1 MALKTIEDYENAI
14 TESNE
19 RIEKL
24 ELKLNEAYAEQNA
37 ENNKRAKD
45 LRKQLVRDNTLSK
58 FLNQPTVV
66 NTSDGGSALTF
77 ITPPDD
83 ALCMY
88 TIKHIA
94 RDQAFED
101 NLKVLTTLVKLI
113 KRLHYLCQDHESLKG
128 FRLQATYNLV
138 STWMTFKLDRENV
151 TLELKVDLDTHKS
164 QGRIIIEN
172 NLDNTPTPSFHNL
185 GDDNIKLRVDLTELH
200 EFKNPGYTKTLCS
213 IPFDITIETLK
224 DDLTNAINRLNNY

>member
-1 MALKTIEDYENAI
+1 MALKTIEDYESAI
-14 TESNE
+14 AESNE

-45 LRKQLVRDNTLSK
+45 LRKQLIRDNTLSK

-66 NTSDGGSALTF
+66 NTSDGGNALTF
-77 ITPPDD
+77 IAPPDD

-113 KRLHYLCQDHESLKG
+113 KRLHYLCQDHESLKS

-138 STWMTFKLDRENV
+138 RHLQPPHQT
-151 TLELKVDLDTHKS
+151 
-164 QGRIIIEN
+164 
-172 NLDNTPTPSFHNL
+172 
-185 GDDNIKLRVDLTELH
+185 
-200 EFKNPGYTKTLCS
+200 
-213 IPFDITIETLK
+213 
-224 DDLTNAINRLNNY
+224 